1 MKEFQKDLINW
12 YAQNHRPLEFRL
24 KKDPYEIWISEIMAQ
39 QTRIEAMLPYYKR
52 WIKELPNIHSVA
64 NCDDE
69 KLTKLW
75 QGLGYY
81 SRCKNIKKCA
91 VECVEKYSGK
101 LPYTK
106 EELLKLPGIGPYTAG
121 AIASIAYGQRVSAVD
136 GNVIRVFSR
145 IYDIHEDVTKTSV
158 KKKIEEL
165 VDESLPSK
173 EDISY
178 YNQALMELGALVC
191 SPKNPRCELCPIQ
204 KYCDAKDPG
213 SLPSKAKKKARRIE
227 YKHLYILVY
236 KDKIHVVKRAD
247 TGLLAGLYGFD
258 EIKPEKIIESIELE
272 PYIHIFSHVEWHM
285 NATLCIVDREDLN
298 YKSVKEIEEH
308 IALPS
313 AFMPFLKQVKEYLWK
328 K

>member
-1 MKEFQKDLINW
+1 MK
-12 YAQNHRPLEFRL
+12 YGSVRL
-24 KKDPYEIWISEIMAQ
+24 W
-39 QTRIEAMLPYYKR
+39 RN
-52 WIKELPNIHSVA
+52 KELPNIHSVA

-191 SPKNPRCELCPIQ
+191 IPKNPRCELCPIQ

-213 SLPSKAKKKARRIE
+213 SLPYKAKKKARRIE

-285 NATLCIVDREDLN
+285 NATLCIVDREDSN

>member
-191 SPKNPRCELCPIQ
+191 IPKNPRCELCPIQ

-213 SLPSKAKKKARRIE
+213 SLPYKAKKKARRIE
-227 YKHLYILVY
+227 YKHLYTLVY
-236 KDKIHVVKRAD
+236 KDKIHVVKRVD

-272 PYIHIFSHVEWHM
+272 PYIHVFSHVEWHM
-285 NATLCIVDREDLN
+285 NATLCIVDREDSN

>member
-191 SPKNPRCELCPIQ
+191 IPKNPRCELCPIQ

-213 SLPSKAKKKARRIE
+213 SLPYKAKKKARRIE

-236 KDKIHVVKRAD
+236 KDKIHVAKRVD

-272 PYIHIFSHVEWHM
+272 PYIHVFSHVEWHM
-285 NATLCIVDREDLN
+285 NATLCIVDREDSN

>member
-173 EDISY
+173 E
-178 YNQALMELGALVC
+178 LGALVC
-191 SPKNPRCELCPIQ
+191 IPKNPRCELCPIQ

-213 SLPSKAKKKARRIE
+213 SLPYKAKKKARRIE

-285 NATLCIVDREDLN
+285 NATLCIVDREDSN

>member
-1 MKEFQKDLINW
+1 
-12 YAQNHRPLEFRL
+12 
-24 KKDPYEIWISEIMAQ
+24 MAQ

-52 WIKELPNIHSVA
+52 WTKELPNIHSVA

-158 KKKIEEL
+158 KKKIEKL

-191 SPKNPRCELCPIQ
+191 IPKNPRCELCPIQ

-213 SLPSKAKKKARRIE
+213 SLPYKAKKKARRIE

-258 EIKPEKIIESIELE
+258 EVKPEKIIESIELE

-285 NATLCIVDREDLN
+285 VATLCIVDREDSN
-298 YKSVKEIEEH
+298 YKSVKEIEDH

>member
-1 MKEFQKDLINW
+1 
-12 YAQNHRPLEFRL
+12 
-24 KKDPYEIWISEIMAQ
+24 MAQ

-158 KKKIEEL
+158 KKKIEKL

-191 SPKNPRCELCPIQ
+191 IPKNPRCELCPIQ

-213 SLPSKAKKKARRIE
+213 SLPYKVKKKARRIE

-285 NATLCIVDREDLN
+285 VATLCIVDREDSN

>member
-158 KKKIEEL
+158 KKKIEKL

-191 SPKNPRCELCPIQ
+191 IPKNPRCELCPIQ

-213 SLPSKAKKKARRIE
+213 SLPYKVKKKARRIE

-258 EIKPEKIIESIELE
+258 EIKPEKIIESIE
-272 PYIHIFSHVEWHM
+272 
-285 NATLCIVDREDLN
+285 
-298 YKSVKEIEEH
+298 
-308 IALPS
+308 
-313 AFMPFLKQVKEYLWK
+313 
-328 K
+328 

>member
-191 SPKNPRCELCPIQ
+191 IPKNPRCELCPIQ

-213 SLPSKAKKKARRIE
+213 SLPYKAKK
-227 YKHLYILVY
+227 LSL
-236 KDKIHVVKRAD
+236 
-247 TGLLAGLYGFD
+247 
-258 EIKPEKIIESIELE
+258 
-272 PYIHIFSHVEWHM
+272 IHI
-285 NATLCIVDREDLN
+285 
-298 YKSVKEIEEH
+298 
-308 IALPS
+308 
-313 AFMPFLKQVKEYLWK
+313 
-328 K
+328 